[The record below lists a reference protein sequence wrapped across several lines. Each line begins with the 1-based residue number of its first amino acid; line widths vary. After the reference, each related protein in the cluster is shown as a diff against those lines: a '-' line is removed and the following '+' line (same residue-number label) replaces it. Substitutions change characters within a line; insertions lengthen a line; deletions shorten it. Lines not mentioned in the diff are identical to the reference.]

1 MQKGKTM
8 KRVKGKRDKHRRGGP
23 TKEELKA
30 LNKEHG
36 FLWSRV
42 SFHPSN
48 PGKSWVVMPHRKI
61 SEKTK
66 YRNFRTRESAIDAA
80 FCVDLAIE
88 DLTTPDERETL
99 SKRYVASPY
108 IEDEDIPDYWPD
120 PKEKFCSLCKTSVGF
135 FYPAENHYSYESY
148 GVYFCSDEHRERTE
162 KIFEYAQKVWQGKK
176 EAGLL
181 DKMLDECKQRDWNSP
196 VDIFNWMI

>member
-1 MQKGKTM
+1 M

-42 SFHPSN
+42 SYHPSN

-61 SEKTK
+61 SDKTK

-80 FCVDLAIE
+80 FCVDIAIE

-99 SKRYVASPY
+99 SKRYIASPY
-108 IEDEDIPDYWPD
+108 IEDEDIPVQPEAR
-120 PKEKFCSLCKTSVGF
+120 EKFCSLCNKSVGF
-135 FYPAENHYSYESY
+135 FYPPEDHYSYEFY
-148 GVYFCSDEHRERTE
+148 GVYFCGKDHQERAE
-162 KIFEYAQKVWQGKK
+162 KIFKYAEKVWKGKK
-176 EAGLL
+176 EAGML
-181 DKMLDECKQRDWNSP
+181 DKMLEECKQRNWENP
-196 VDIFNWMI
+196 INIFSWQI

>member
-1 MQKGKTM
+1 M

-42 SFHPSN
+42 SYHPSN

-61 SEKTK
+61 SDKSK

-80 FCVDLAIE
+80 FCVDEAIE
-88 DLTTPDERETL
+88 DLTTPEEREEL

-108 IEDEDIPDYWPD
+108 LEDEDIFD
-120 PKEKFCSLCKTSVGF
+120 PPPTEKFCSLCNKSVGL
-135 FYPAENHYSYESY
+135 FYPPDGPQSYESW
-148 GVYFCSDEHRERTE
+148 GVYFCGKDHRERAE
-162 KIFEYAQKVWQGKK
+162 KIFAYAQKVWQGKK

-181 DKMLDECKQRDWNSP
+181 DKMLDECKQRNWNSP
-196 VDIFNWMI
+196 IEIFNWQI